1 MENKQ
6 QIEIDVLNKITKT
19 IKNTNFQFKPG
30 TMGPRDLDMWHAGLG
45 VALLIIETAKNL
57 IEEEED

>member
-6 QIEIDVLNKITKT
+6 QIEIDVLNNITKT

-30 TMGPRDLDMWHAGLG
+30 TMSPRDLDMWHNGLR

-57 IEEEED
+57 IEEGD

>member
-30 TMGPRDLDMWHAGLG
+30 TMSLRDLDMWRAGLG

-57 IEEEED
+57 IEEGD